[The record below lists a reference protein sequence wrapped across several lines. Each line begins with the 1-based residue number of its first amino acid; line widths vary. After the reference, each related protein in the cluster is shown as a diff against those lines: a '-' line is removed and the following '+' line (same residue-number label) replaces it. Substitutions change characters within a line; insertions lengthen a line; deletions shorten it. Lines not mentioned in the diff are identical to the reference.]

1 MHDRTVQELPR
12 TNNNIEGWHH
22 GFQSAIGGCHPNI
35 WKFLDALK
43 KHQALQQVAMAQIM
57 AGDEIVER
65 RKYRDCARRILHIV
79 ENYNNRHV
87 IDYLRGLAYNV
98 HM

>member
-1 MHDRTVQELPR
+1 
-12 TNNNIEGWHH
+12 
-22 GFQSAIGGCHPNI
+22 
-35 WKFLDALK
+35 
-43 KHQALQQVAMAQIM
+43 MAQIM
-57 AGDEIVER
+57 AEDEIVER

-98 HM
+98 HMWIYRLWNQMVRL